1 MVFDVLFF
9 IVFAYAIYIGFTK
22 GLIIQVASLLALILG
37 ILGAIKFS
45 GYVSVYLIQK
55 FSMTGEYMPIISFA
69 LTFVI
74 IVILVHLTARVTE
87 KLVEAVALGF
97 VNRLLGVLF
106 SLLKYAF
113 IISVVL
119 GLMNGINRRA
129 PFLPEKQLRESHLYK
144 PLSLLAPVIFP
155 YLHFDLVLP
164 DHKPD
169 EPPSEIRV

>member
-1 MVFDVLFF
+1 MVFDILFL
-9 IVFAYAIYIGFTK
+9 IVFAYAIYVGFTK
-22 GLIIQVASLLALILG
+22 GLIIQIASLLALILG

-45 GYVSVYLIQK
+45 GYVSIYLIQK

-74 IVILVHLTARVTE
+74 IVILVHLTARITE

-119 GLMNGINRRA
+119 GLLNGINRRA
-129 PFLPEKQLRESHLYK
+129 QFLPQKQLQESHLYK
-144 PLSLLAPVIFP
+144 PLSLLAPIIFP
-155 YLHFDLVLP
+155 YLHFDLIIP

-169 EPPSEIRV
+169 KSPTQIAV